1 MISYRRHQRVLFL
14 RLMVFVAA
22 LFSVE
27 APATADENDRIF
39 LHDGQQLQGRLLLDQ
54 VRLETAVGAFVL
66 DRSAIR
72 EITCPSDAKA
82 PVTIRTNRGDRLTG
96 FLEPWQ
102 MQVKADNGVTPI
114 KRGAITRI
122 LLANASSAKKQ
133 HDEDHRIILKNG
145 DHLYGRLQD
154 PKLVVGDRPVDL
166 AAVVQLD
173 LGEAK
178 DGRSISVVSDGASA
192 RRHHEHGFE
201 TISFRHWSGSDIR
214 VSRASLASIETET
227 DKRLAFRDDH
237 SDGAPCPHCPL
248 MQVIPPGDFLMGSPN
263 AVDMNRPNEGPVH
276 PVTIAY
282 PFALGVHEISFDQW
296 DACRADG
303 VCLNRGADERFGR
316 GSRPA
321 ISLSLA
327 DAKQF
332 LVWLSDKTG
341 HTYRLPTEAEWEY
354 AARAGT
360 TTLYYWGDEIGKS
373 NAVCE
378 SCGTKWDNKRS
389 APTGS
394 FPPNPFGLHDIL
406 GNAWEWT
413 ADCWNESYAGAP
425 SDGSAWQDGDCTG
438 HVMRGGAWFSF
449 PVNLRTTTRFRG
461 VVGNRYLSKGLRVA
475 RDF

>member
-1 MISYRRHQRVLFL
+1 MNNQPRNQGVTFPGILA
-14 RLMVFVAA
+14 FVAV
-22 LFSVE
+22 LLSFGMPV
-27 APATADENDRIF
+27 TAEEQDRIF
-39 LHDGQQLQGRLLLDQ
+39 LHDGKQLQGRMLLDQ
-54 VRLETAVGAFVL
+54 VTIETAVGAFVF
-66 DRSAIR
+66 DRSVIS
-72 EITCPSDAKA
+72 EITCPEDAKA
-82 PVTIRTNRGDRLTG
+82 PVTIRTHRGDRLTG
-96 FLEPWQ
+96 FLEPWR
-102 MQVKADNGVTPI
+102 MHVEVADGVTPI
-114 KRGAITRI
+114 KRGAIKRI
-122 LLANASSAKKQ
+122 LLASTSSAQ
-133 HDEDHRIILKNG
+133 ERQPADHKVILKNG

-154 PKLVVGDRPVDL
+154 AKLVFGDQSVDL
-166 AAVVQLD
+166 ATAVQLD
-173 LGEAK
+173 LGKAK
-178 DGRSISVVSDGASA
+178 DGRLISVVSDGSSA
-192 RRHHEHGFE
+192 HLLPDHTFE
-201 TISFRHWSGSDIR
+201 TISFRHWSGSETKIR
-214 VSRASLASIETET
+214 RAMLASIETAT
-227 DKRLAFRDDH
+227 DDRLAFRDGH
-237 SDGAPCPHCPL
+237 ADGSPCPDCPL
-248 MQVIPPGDFLMGSPN
+248 MQVIPPGEFLMGSPI
-263 AVDMNRPNEGPVH
+263 ATEMNRPNEGPVH

-282 PFALGVHEISFDQW
+282 PFALGVHEVSFDQW

-303 VCLNRGADERFGR
+303 VCQNRGADERFGR

-321 ISLSLA
+321 ISLSLN

-332 LVWLSDKTG
+332 LAWLSGKTG

-394 FPPNPFGLHDIL
+394 FPANPFGLHDIL

-425 SDGSAWQDGDCTG
+425 SDGSAWQDGDCKG

-449 PVNLRTTTRFRG
+449 PVNLRATTRFRG
-461 VVGNRYLSKGLRVA
+461 VVNNRYLSKGLRVA